1 MRRVSYLVAESA
13 RRTFPAVGMR
23 AALRLFTVFTLGCS
37 LFGLTACRDK
47 SGAAAASQPAQNQT
61 PVVQTQAV
69 QQQLVPDS
77 LELAAKVQ
85 PDPASVVRVFPP
97 AGGRVVQVKVRPGDN
112 VRAGQVIAELQS
124 SDVAQART
132 DYQKALAEYDR
143 ASRILVRSQSLYEHK
158 AIAEKDLQDAQ
169 INAQETNADLERT
182 KEHLHVLGV
191 PLDGS
196 YDTLSVVTPRSGVVL
211 DLGAAPGEFSKALD
225 APAPVATIADLSTVW
240 VVGDVYEKDLAT
252 VHLGSPV
259 DVTVAAYPGQTFRG
273 KLNALSGNIDP
284 NTRTLKVRV
293 DIANPK
299 QLLKPE
305 MFATIRVTRADR
317 PVIVLPTTA
326 VIREGDQ
333 SSVYVEQS
341 PGKFEKRSVQLARS
355 SGTQVEIASGL
366 KPGEHVAVQGAA
378 LLRGGGE
385 TD

>member
-1 MRRVSYLVAESA
+1 MPESA
-13 RRTFPAVGMR
+13 HQTFLIARPR
-23 AALRLFTVFTLGCS
+23 FTVRLLAPLALSCMI
-37 LFGLTACRDK
+37 LGLTACGDK
-47 SGAAAASQPAQNQT
+47 SGAEAASQPSPNQT

-69 QQQLVPDS
+69 QQQLVPDA

-97 AGGRVVQVKVRPGDN
+97 AGGRVVQVMVRPGEN
-112 VRAGQVIAELQS
+112 VRSGQVIAELQS

-143 ASRILVRSQSLYEHK
+143 ASRILTRSQTLYEHK

-169 INAQETNADLERT
+169 INTQEASADLERA

-196 YDTLSVVTPRSGVVL
+196 YDTLRVIAPRGGVVL

-259 DVTVAAYPGQTFRG
+259 DVVVSAYPGQTFRG

-305 MFATIRVTRADR
+305 MFATIRVIRADR

-341 PGKFEKRSVQLARS
+341 PGKFEKRSVQLART

-385 TD
+385 SD

>member
-1 MRRVSYLVAESA
+1 MPSLA
-13 RRTFPAVGMR
+13 RQILPASCVRAGFR
-23 AALRLFTVFTLGCS
+23 LPAALTLGA
-37 LFGLTACRDK
+37 LVLGLTACGDK
-47 SGAAAASQPAQNQT
+47 SGAEAASQPAPNQS

-69 QQQLVPDS
+69 QQQLVPDA

-97 AGGRVVQVKVRPGDN
+97 AGGRVVQVMVRPGDN
-112 VRAGQVIAELQS
+112 VRSGQVIAELQS

-132 DYQKALAEYDR
+132 DYQKALSEFDR
-143 ASRILVRSQSLYEHK
+143 ASRILNRSQNLYEHK

-169 INAQETNADLERT
+169 INAQEASADLERA

-196 YDTLSVVTPRSGVVL
+196 YDTLRVIAPRSGVVL
-211 DLGAAPGEFSKALD
+211 DLGAAAGEYSKALD

-259 DVTVAAYPGQTFRG
+259 DVVVSAYPGQTFRG

-293 DIANPK
+293 DIANPR

-305 MFATIRVTRADR
+305 MFATIRVIRADR
-317 PVIVLPTTA
+317 PVIVLPATA

-341 PGKFEKRSVQLARS
+341 PGKFEKRSVQLART
-355 SGTQVEIASGL
+355 SGSEVEIASGL

>member
-1 MRRVSYLVAESA
+1 MPESA
-13 RRTFPAVGMR
+13 HQILLIARPRFTV
-23 AALRLFTVFTLGCS
+23 RLFAPLALSCIVL
-37 LFGLTACRDK
+37 GLTACGDK
-47 SGAAAASQPAQNQT
+47 SGAEAASQPSQNQT

-69 QQQLVPDS
+69 QQHLVPDT

-124 SDVAQART
+124 SDVAQARN

-143 ASRILVRSQSLYEHK
+143 ASRILTRSQTLYEHK

-169 INAQETNADLERT
+169 INAQEASADLERA

-191 PLDGS
+191 PLDDS
-196 YDTLSVVTPRSGVVL
+196 YDVLRVLAPRSGVVL

-240 VVGDVYEKDLAT
+240 IVGDVYEKDLAT

-259 DVTVAAYPGQTFRG
+259 DVVVSAYPGQTFRG

-284 NTRTLKVRV
+284 STRTLKVRV

-305 MFATIRVTRADR
+305 MFATIRVIRADR

-326 VIREGDQ
+326 VIRDGDQ
-333 SSVYVEQS
+333 SSVFVQQS
-341 PGKFEKRSVQLARS
+341 PGKFEKRSVQLART
-355 SGTQVEIASGL
+355 SGAQVEVASGL
-366 KPGEHVAVQGAA
+366 KPGERVAVQGAA

>member
-1 MRRVSYLVAESA
+1 MRRVSFRVPSLA
-13 RRTFPAVGMR
+13 RQTFSVSCVRAGFGLF
-23 AALRLFTVFTLGCS
+23 AALTLGA
-37 LFGLTACRDK
+37 LVLGLTACGDK
-47 SGAAAASQPAQNQT
+47 SGAEAASQPAQTQT

-69 QQQLVPDS
+69 QQQLVPDT
-77 LELAAKVQ
+77 LELAGKVQ

-97 AGGRVVQVKVRPGDN
+97 AGGRVVQVMVRPGDN
-112 VRAGQVIAELQS
+112 VRAGQLIAELQS

-132 DYQKALAEYDR
+132 DYQKALSEFDR
-143 ASRILVRSQSLYEHK
+143 ASRILNRSQDLYEHK

-169 INAQETNADLERT
+169 INAQEASADLERA

-196 YDTLSVVTPRSGVVL
+196 FDTLRVVAPRSGVVL

-259 DVTVAAYPGQTFRG
+259 DVSVAAYPGQTFRG

-305 MFATIRVTRADR
+305 MFATIRVTRADQ
-317 PVIVLPTTA
+317 PVIVLPNTA

-341 PGKFEKRSVQLARS
+341 PGKFEKRSVQLART

>member
-1 MRRVSYLVAESA
+1 VPESA
-13 RRTFPAVGMR
+13 HQILLSARPRCAV
-23 AALRLFTVFTLGCS
+23 RLIAPIALGCIV
-37 LFGLTACRDK
+37 LWLTACGDK
-47 SGAAAASQPAQNQT
+47 SGAEAASQPAQNQT

-69 QQQLVPDS
+69 QQQLVPDT

-143 ASRILVRSQSLYEHK
+143 ASRILARSQTLYEHK

-169 INAQETNADLERT
+169 INAQEASADLERA

-196 YDTLSVVTPRSGVVL
+196 YDVLRVLAPRSGIIL
-211 DLGAAPGEFSKALD
+211 DLGAAAGEFSKALD

-259 DVTVAAYPGQTFRG
+259 DVVVAAYPGQTFRG

-305 MFATIRVTRADR
+305 MFATIRVIRADR

-341 PGKFEKRSVQLARS
+341 PGKFEKRSVQLART
-355 SGTQVEIASGL
+355 SGAQVEIAAGL

>member
-1 MRRVSYLVAESA
+1 MPESA
-13 RRTFPAVGMR
+13 HHILLSVRPR
-23 AALRLFTVFTLGCS
+23 FTVRLLAPLALGCVV
-37 LFGLTACRDK
+37 LGLSACGDK
-47 SGAAAASQPAQNQT
+47 SGAEAASQPAPNQT
-61 PVVQTQAV
+61 SVVQTQAV
-69 QQQLVPDS
+69 QQQLVPDA

-112 VRAGQVIAELQS
+112 VRSGQVIAELQS

-143 ASRILVRSQSLYEHK
+143 ASRILTRSQTLYEHK

-169 INAQETNADLERT
+169 INTQEANADLERT

-191 PLDGS
+191 PLDGA
-196 YDTLSVVTPRSGVVL
+196 YDTLRVIAPRSGVVL

-240 VVGDVYEKDLAT
+240 IVGDVYEKDLAT

-259 DVTVAAYPGQTFRG
+259 DVVVSAYPGQTFHG

-305 MFATIRVTRADR
+305 MFATIRVIRADR

-341 PGKFEKRSVQLARS
+341 PGKFEKRSVQLART

>member
-1 MRRVSYLVAESA
+1 MPASALSISSGVS
-13 RRTFPAVGMR
+13 
-23 AALRLFTVFTLGCS
+23 LRLAVR
-37 LFGLTACRDK
+37 LFAASALAGVILGLTACGGK
-47 SGAAAASQPAQNQT
+47 SGAEAASQASQNQT

-69 QQQLVPDS
+69 HQQLVPDM

-97 AGGRVVQVKVRPGDN
+97 AGGRVIEVKVRPGDN

-124 SDVAQART
+124 SDVAQARN
-132 DYQKALAEYDR
+132 DYQKALSEYDR
-143 ASRILVRSQSLYEHK
+143 ASRILTRSQTLYEHK

-169 INAQETNADLERT
+169 INAQEASADLQRA

-191 PLDGS
+191 PLDDS
-196 YDTLSVVTPRSGVVL
+196 YDVLRVLAPRNGVVL
-211 DLGAAPGEFSKALD
+211 DLGAAPGEYSKALD
-225 APAPVATIADLSTVW
+225 APSPVATIADLSTVW

-259 DVTVAAYPGQTFRG
+259 DVTVAAYPGQTFHG

-305 MFATIRVTRADR
+305 MFATIRVMRADR

-326 VIREGDQ
+326 VIRDGDQ
-333 SSVYVEQS
+333 SSVFVEQA
-341 PGKFEKRSVQLARS
+341 PGKFEKRSVQLART
-355 SGTQVEIASGL
+355 SGAQVEIASGL
-366 KPGEHVAVQGAA
+366 KPGEQVAVQGAA
-378 LLRGGGE
+378 LLRGGGD

>member
-1 MRRVSYLVAESA
+1 MPESA
-13 RRTFPAVGMR
+13 HQTFLIARPRFTV
-23 AALRLFTVFTLGCS
+23 RLFAPLALSCMI
-37 LFGLTACRDK
+37 LGLTACGDK
-47 SGAAAASQPAQNQT
+47 SGAEAASQPAPNQT

-69 QQQLVPDS
+69 QQQLVPDA

-97 AGGRVVQVKVRPGDN
+97 AGGRVVQVMVRPGDN
-112 VRAGQVIAELQS
+112 VRSGQVIAELQS

-143 ASRILVRSQSLYEHK
+143 ASRILTRSQTLYEHK

-169 INAQETNADLERT
+169 INTQEASADLERA

-196 YDTLSVVTPRSGVVL
+196 YDTLRVIAPRGGVVL

-259 DVTVAAYPGQTFRG
+259 DVVVSAYPGQTFRG

-305 MFATIRVTRADR
+305 MFATIRVIRADR

-341 PGKFEKRSVQLARS
+341 PGKFEKRSVQLART

>member
-1 MRRVSYLVAESA
+1 MPESA
-13 RRTFPAVGMR
+13 PQILLSARPRFAV
-23 AALRLFTVFTLGCS
+23 RLLVPLALGCAV
-37 LFGLTACRDK
+37 LGLSACGDK
-47 SGAAAASQPAQNQT
+47 SGAEAASQPAPNQT
-61 PVVQTQAV
+61 PVIQTQAV
-69 QQQLVPDS
+69 QQQLVPDA

-97 AGGRVVQVKVRPGDN
+97 AGGRLVRVEVRPGDN
-112 VRAGQVIAELQS
+112 VRSGQVIAELQS

-143 ASRILVRSQSLYEHK
+143 ASRILTRSQTLYEHK
-158 AIAEKDLQDAQ
+158 AVAEKDLQDAQ
-169 INAQETNADLERT
+169 INAQEANADLERA

-196 YDTLSVVTPRSGVVL
+196 YDTLRVVAPRSGVVL
-211 DLGAAPGEFSKALD
+211 DLGAAAGEYSKALD

-259 DVTVAAYPGQTFRG
+259 DVVVSAYPDQTFRG

-305 MFATIRVTRADR
+305 MFATIRVIRANR

-341 PGKFEKRSVQLARS
+341 PGKFEKRSVQLART
-355 SGTQVEIASGL
+355 SGSQVEIASGL

>member
-1 MRRVSYLVAESA
+1 MPESA
-13 RRTFPAVGMR
+13 HQTFLIARPRSTV
-23 AALRLFTVFTLGCS
+23 RLLAPLALGCVV
-37 LFGLTACRDK
+37 LALTACGDK
-47 SGAAAASQPAQNQT
+47 SGTEAASQPALNQT

-69 QQQLVPDS
+69 QQQLVPDA

-97 AGGRVVQVKVRPGDN
+97 AGGRVVQVMVRPGDN
-112 VRAGQVIAELQS
+112 VRSGQVIAELQS

-143 ASRILVRSQSLYEHK
+143 ASRILTRSQTLYQHK
-158 AIAEKDLQDAQ
+158 AIAEKDLQDAK
-169 INAQETNADLERT
+169 INTQEASADLERA

-196 YDTLSVVTPRSGVVL
+196 YDTLRVIAPRSGVVL

-259 DVTVAAYPGQTFRG
+259 DVVVSAYPGQTFRG

-305 MFATIRVTRADR
+305 MFATIRVIRADR

-341 PGKFEKRSVQLARS
+341 PGKFEKRSVQLART

>member
-1 MRRVSYLVAESA
+1 VPSALEIFVVPNLRSLMGTIGASFLVC
-13 RRTFPAVGMR
+13 AV
-23 AALRLFTVFTLGCS
+23 
-37 LFGLTACRDK
+37 FGLTACGDK
-47 SGAAAASQPAQNQT
+47 AASGAPSQSSQNQT
-61 PVVQTQAV
+61 PVIQTQAV
-69 QQQLVPDS
+69 EQQLVPDT
-77 LELAAKVQ
+77 LELAAKIQ
-85 PDPASVVRVFPP
+85 PDPATVVRIFPP

-112 VRAGQVIAELQS
+112 VRKGQVVAELQS
-124 SDVAQART
+124 SDVAQARS

-143 ASRILVRSQSLYEHK
+143 ASRTLTRSQNLYEHK

-169 INAQETNADLERT
+169 INAQEASSELERA

-196 YDTLSVVTPRSGVVL
+196 YDVLRVLAPRSGVVL
-211 DLGAAPGEFSKALD
+211 DLGAAAGEYSKALD

-252 VHLGSPV
+252 VRLGSPV

-273 KLNALSGNIDP
+273 KLNALSGTIDP
-284 NTRTLKVRV
+284 NSRTLKVRV
-293 DIANPK
+293 DIQNPK

-305 MFATIRVTRADR
+305 MFATIRVVRADR

-341 PGKFEKRSVQLARS
+341 PGKFEKRPVQLART
-355 SGTQVEIASGL
+355 SGSEVEIASGL